1 MAEAVIN
8 RLWLRVRRFGD
19 GGQEPIGRVGIIN
32 MRLKRNTVGR
42 QEGKIMSDSAVH
54 KENRNMSQYHEHS
67 EGGEIFNLWLLVG

>member
-32 MRLKRNTVGR
+32 MRLKRNTAGR

-54 KENRNMSQYHEHS
+54 KENRNILNIMSTVR
-67 EGGEIFNLWLLVG
+67 VGKYLIYGSS